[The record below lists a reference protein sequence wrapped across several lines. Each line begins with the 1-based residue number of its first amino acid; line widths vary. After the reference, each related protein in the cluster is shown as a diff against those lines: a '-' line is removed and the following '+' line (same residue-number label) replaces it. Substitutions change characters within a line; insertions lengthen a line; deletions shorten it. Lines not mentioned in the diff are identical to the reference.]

1 MLEKEKIKIEYQ
13 KYLGSYKVFQ
23 KEVYK
28 FVKGI
33 KREFPGIDIADTKNR
48 TKTLKSIYKNIDR
61 PDKYHDFN
69 TLLDIKDIAGVR
81 IVCHCEDDL
90 DNLVD
95 ILDIRLRQRYSNVK
109 PHDRRKDSDDN
120 KSNSVNQVDLNKK
133 SNPLYRAVHFTF
145 SKDFKCK
152 DEDITLFCEIQ
163 VRTVM
168 SDAWAVQDRKY
179 VYGNEPEGE
188 TRTLTNSVAGILQAC
203 EGLWSMVKT
212 KYKDG
217 AKQQKIRCPKDL
229 KDLVTEEITDTKQ
242 KSTTK
247 FDADLKNDKL

>member
-1 MLEKEKIKIEYQ
+1 MLDKARVKID
-13 KYLGSYKVFQ
+13 YLRYKKLYLALQ

-33 KREFPGIDIADTKNR
+33 EREFAKIDVADTKKR
-48 TKTLKSIYKNIDR
+48 IKTLTSINRNIDR
-61 PDKYHDFN
+61 PDKYQECSS
-69 TLLDIKDIAGVR
+69 LLEIKDIAGIR

-90 DNLVD
+90 VNLVN
-95 ILDIRLRQRYSNVK
+95 ILELRLPQQYSNVE
-109 PHDRRKDSDDN
+109 KDDKRNNSANDN
-120 KSNSVNQVDLNKK
+120 DPERK

-145 SKDFKCK
+145 MKVLRDK
-152 DEDITLFCEIQ
+152 DENIPLFCEIQ

-168 SDAWAVQDRKY
+168 GDAWAVQDRRY
-179 VYGNEPEGE
+179 IYGNESEGDS
-188 TRTLTNSVAGILQAC
+188 RILTNSVAGILQAC

-217 AKQQKIRCPKDL
+217 TRPKIKEPQVIKYLVSKEVETTKQQ
-229 KDLVTEEITDTKQ
+229 
-242 KSTTK
+242 SATK